1 MIGRAAPVPGTLS
14 LAVPEVVK
22 KLQPPSRSVISG
34 SVAQRP
40 IYLSVWRTLSVS
52 VYNQLILR
60 VRWSFPVYT
69 WRYMWIILWFV
80 WFDMNIHE
88 MYVKVTQ
95 LHINICVDNRNR
107 HIILCPISRK
117 VSFEWTKWPREFRV
131 WYVVYENYFPILFNI
146 NIL

>member
-69 WRYMWIILWFV
+69 WRYIWIILWFV

-88 MYVKVTQ
+88 MYVEVTQ

-107 HIILCPISRK
+107 HIICAPSLERYLSNEQNGHGNFVCDMLYMRIT
-117 VSFEWTKWPREFRV
+117 F
-131 WYVVYENYFPILFNI
+131 LFCLI
-146 NIL
+146 

>member
-60 VRWSFPVYT
+60 VR
-69 WRYMWIILWFV
+69 
-80 WFDMNIHE
+80 
-88 MYVKVTQ
+88 
-95 LHINICVDNRNR
+95 
-107 HIILCPISRK
+107 
-117 VSFEWTKWPREFRV
+117 
-131 WYVVYENYFPILFNI
+131 
-146 NIL
+146 